1 MLSSFTS
8 FLPSRL
14 QGAASKDLP
23 RQTVIP
29 DEQSDDEGDR
39 PEPPPLSQPE
49 NKPVKSKDRDGKGP
63 SEVSFSCICSGFSQA
78 GCGFFKMWFSAY
90 LVLNILGISDSLLS
104 ARCPLSVSARQFIR
118 PRCLAQPW
126 CTVVLVTPRYS

>member
-23 RQTVIP
+23 RPVIP
-29 DEQSDDEGDR
+29 DEQSDDEDDR
-39 PEPPPLSQPE
+39 PEPLLLSQPE
-49 NKPVKSKDRDGKGP
+49 IKPVKSKDRDGKGP

-78 GCGFFKMWFSAY
+78 GCGFVQTRSA
-90 LVLNILGISDSLLS
+90 
-104 ARCPLSVSARQFIR
+104 
-118 PRCLAQPW
+118 
-126 CTVVLVTPRYS
+126 